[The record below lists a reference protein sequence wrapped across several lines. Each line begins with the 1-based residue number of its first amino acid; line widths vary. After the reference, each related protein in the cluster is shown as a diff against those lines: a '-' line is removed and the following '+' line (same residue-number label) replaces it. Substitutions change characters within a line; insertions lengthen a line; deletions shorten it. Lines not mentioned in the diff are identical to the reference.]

1 VAWQGLN
8 HRLPWS
14 FLAFAMGAITVGA
27 VIFWGIKVHRIR
39 GLMGEVAR
47 VEQDLATG
55 QDLWRRFPP
64 LEPRERKSLQEAQE
78 RLLRM
83 LPEDKDLPTLLQQVS
98 HLTREYNL
106 SAISL
111 HTDEVS
117 SSAPGSAV
125 AASTATQKAQPA
137 EDSEAISSF
146 PVRLSFAGDYREIA
160 YFLEALQN
168 LPRLVR
174 VDSLK
179 MQRGVPLVVSEVG
192 WQAYYKNGDLL
203 VLGK

>member
-1 VAWQGLN
+1 VGSQGLN
-8 HRLPWS
+8 GKSLWS
-14 FLAFAMGAITVGA
+14 KYALVAGVVVLGAA
-27 VIFWGIKVHRIR
+27 IFWGIKVHRIR
-39 GLMGEVAR
+39 GLMGEIAQVDK
-47 VEQDLATG
+47 DLAAG
-55 QDLWRRFPP
+55 QELWRRFPP
-64 LEPRERKSLQEAQE
+64 LAPHEKRALREAQE

-98 HLTREYNL
+98 RLTREYNL
-106 SAISL
+106 SEVSL
-111 HTDEVS
+111 NTDEIN
-117 SSAPGSAV
+117 SSAPKSAV
-125 AASTATQKAQPA
+125 AASTAAQQAQPA
-137 EDSEAISSF
+137 ENSEAISSF

-192 WQAYYKNGDLL
+192 WKAYYKNGDLL